1 MATQVHYSNEGG
13 AVAVR
18 NTEREQAMIAHL
30 RKKWGAAVFVNQRRE
45 NEVTM
50 KAEKV
55 KRVRAP
61 GSSSF
66 EVCADCGASYA
77 AAFAWSHNCK

>member
-1 MATQVHYSNEGG
+1 MRSDMALPWQC
-13 AVAVR
+13 R
-18 NTEREQAMIAHL
+18 W
-30 RKKWGAAVFVNQRRE
+30 RKTWPGVFVNQRRE

-55 KRVRAP
+55 KHVPAS

-66 EVCADCGASYA
+66 KVCADCGASYA
-77 AAFAWSHNCK
+77 AAFAWCAQLQMRVAERPQHMATLVYR